1 MSVEVRGLWK
11 RFGRFAAVKG
21 IDFAVEKGKLVGL
34 LGPSGSGKTT
44 VLRLLAGL
52 EIPDAGEIRFGG
64 RSVIG
69 VPPQKRRIGLVFQH
83 YALFPH
89 MTVFENIA
97 FGLRVQKRSDREIE
111 ARVRDL
117 LALVGL
123 SGLER
128 RFPQELS
135 GGQRQRVAFAR
146 ALAPEPELLLLDE
159 PFAALDAQVRKS
171 LRAWLREMVRRL
183 GITTIFVTH
192 DQEEA
197 VEMADELIVMN
208 EGRLEQQGPPLE
220 VYRRPRTPFVARFLG
235 ESIEIPRP
243 STLKGFEH
251 VDPDAL
257 AIVRPEFVEVG
268 YPHELSN
275 LPAAE
280 TGIVQR
286 VHFRGREWQVEVAV
300 GGKTL
305 AVYLPSEREVPRPG
319 DEVRVFIRRLYVFQG
334 EKMAVV
340 ENENALQPR
349 HPARHQGPAA
359 DGSAEA
365 PRGNPPPQASGPA
378 AARR

>member
-64 RSVIG
+64 RSVTG

-117 LALVGL
+117 LELVGL

-135 GGQRQRVAFAR
+135 GGQKQRVAFAR

-183 GITTIFVTH
+183 GLTTIFVTH

-220 VYRRPRTPFVARFLG
+220 VYRNPRTPFVARFLE

-243 STLKGFEH
+243 SSLKGFGH
-251 VDPDAL
+251 VDPHAL
-257 AIVRPEFVEVG
+257 AFVRPEFIEVG
-268 YPHELSN
+268 DPHERWD
-275 LPAAE
+275 LPSE
-280 TGIVQR
+280 TGIVQG

-305 AVYLPSEREVPRPG
+305 PVYLPSEREVPRPG

-334 EKMAVV
+334 EKMDMV
-340 ENENALQPR
+340 ENAFQPR
-349 HPARHQGPAA
+349 HPARYQGTAA

-365 PRGNPPPQASGPA
+365 PRGNPTPHATGPT